1 MSDLSG
7 WSTLPDNVIANILSF
22 CLPFECIN
30 TCKADPRRLLPN
42 VIRTKTP
49 AITQDT
55 GPAILNRLLYANLKR
70 VIDRSNI
77 CAARSFSGG
86 DIMGTLESLHLSMI
100 SKDSTKIFTSCF
112 GTSWPFNMLIAGA
125 YIHQAVLGITLPDDL
140 DHNRST
146 RDQLDLYVTT
156 KSALDVRTALM
167 HDLDLVL
174 TATSNGH
181 LYRNNRAIQ
190 QIEHYV
196 VMPCDGSICK
206 DFSTETTRSFAFTRA
221 EADKGR
227 KICVEFT
234 KNAHDPYRPGLDSWH
249 NRFHGER
256 SPCCDI
262 ETSKRG
268 NVLYEPRL
276 SGFLSNINMIVLRD
290 STDHPIEDFLI
301 GLDLECLSSVYLFG
315 GRWSIPAPMET
326 FFGTTR
332 FNSSH
337 YHYQLGRENQNQ
349 TSNRVAVKYLK
360 CLWEELNKPLDQ
372 TIACYNSKNFTTPLP
387 TCTINFDGTVKL
399 PHWYKA
405 TAMTGD
411 KACVL
416 FSKPLDNDLRLIC
429 NITAKTIRGIRDS
442 ILLNVISNLKNGNCL
457 SDPEFEAFR
466 NVILGLPGY
475 DPISTIQC
483 HNGVIQS
490 CNLKRLVKCHNMNI
504 QILNVPVQ
512 DLLDVLREL
521 PSEWSDYNSG
531 LRVTSNIN

>member
-196 VMPCDGSICK
+196 S
-206 DFSTETTRSFAFTRA
+206 A
-221 EADKGR
+221 
-227 KICVEFT
+227 KIS
-234 KNAHDPYRPGLDSWH
+234 AQRPPAASLLLEQ
-249 NRFHGER
+249 RLIKAER
-256 SPCCDI
+256 S
-262 ETSKRG
+262 
-268 NVLYEPRL
+268 VLNSQRMHMIHTVRVWIPGII
-276 SGFLSNINMIVLRD
+276 GF
-290 STDHPIEDFLI
+290 
-301 GLDLECLSSVYLFG
+301 
-315 GRWSIPAPMET
+315 
-326 FFGTTR
+326 
-332 FNSSH
+332 
-337 YHYQLGRENQNQ
+337 
-349 TSNRVAVKYLK
+349 
-360 CLWEELNKPLDQ
+360 
-372 TIACYNSKNFTTPLP
+372 
-387 TCTINFDGTVKL
+387 TVK
-399 PHWYKA
+399 
-405 TAMTGD
+405 
-411 KACVL
+411 
-416 FSKPLDNDLRLIC
+416 DLLV
-429 NITAKTIRGIRDS
+429 
-442 ILLNVISNLKNGNCL
+442 VISKHQKGAMFYMNLGYQDFCL
-457 SDPEFEAFR
+457 
-466 NVILGLPGY
+466 
-475 DPISTIQC
+475 ISI
-483 HNGVIQS
+483 
-490 CNLKRLVKCHNMNI
+490 
-504 QILNVPVQ
+504 
-512 DLLDVLREL
+512 
-521 PSEWSDYNSG
+521 
-531 LRVTSNIN
+531 